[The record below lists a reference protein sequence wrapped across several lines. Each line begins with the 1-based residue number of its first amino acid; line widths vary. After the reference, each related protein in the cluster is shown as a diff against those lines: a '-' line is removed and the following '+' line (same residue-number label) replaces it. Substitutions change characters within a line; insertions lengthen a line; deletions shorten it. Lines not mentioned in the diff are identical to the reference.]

1 VEITPASLRA
11 LPLFANITEEHLAA
25 LLTAFT
31 RVTSPAGAVLFSVGE
46 VHDRFLLLTRGEVE
60 LLEGA
65 EGRAVLR
72 PLAPVGELGA
82 LTGLPRNTTA
92 VTTVESELLSAPVSE
107 LMDLF
112 ERHGDIAFPFYHNLL
127 AVVAD
132 KVRRDRRRIE
142 EMRGNLVRTQ
152 KALKALRDKVLGSE
166 ESALSAPLFELLED
180 LIEHNRRGH
189 YRLLPVRSLPAVLR
203 LDDGQTREV
212 CELSEGVLR
221 VRGDLPGVD
230 PEGRFGAVLVLPS
243 GELALSGRV
252 TLTAPDFVEFELDP
266 LIEAYRAALED
277 HVSRTRLL
285 DLVL

>member
-1 VEITPASLRA
+1 MEVTPAALRT
-11 LPLFANITEEHLAA
+11 LPLFANITEAHLTTLLA
-25 LLTAFT
+25 LFA
-31 RVTSPAGAVLFSVGE
+31 RVTSPAGAVLFSVGDVPE
-46 VHDRFLLLTRGEVE
+46 DFLVLTHGEVE
-60 LLEGA
+60 LLEGS

-72 PLAPVGELGA
+72 PLCPVGELGA

-92 VTTVESELLSAPVSE
+92 VTTVESKLLSVRVSA
-107 LMDLF
+107 LMEFF

-142 EMRGNLVRTQ
+142 EMRGNLMRTQ
-152 KALKALRDKVLGSE
+152 KAMKALRDKVLGSE
-166 ESALSAPLFELLED
+166 ESPLSAPLFELLED

-189 YRLLPVRSLPAVLR
+189 YRLLPVRPLPAVLR

-212 CELSEGVLR
+212 CELSESVLR
-221 VRGDLPGVD
+221 VTGDLPGVD
-230 PEGRFGAVLVLPS
+230 AEGRFGAVLVLPT

-266 LIEAYRAALED
+266 LIEPYRAALED
-277 HVSRTRLL
+277 HVTRTRLL